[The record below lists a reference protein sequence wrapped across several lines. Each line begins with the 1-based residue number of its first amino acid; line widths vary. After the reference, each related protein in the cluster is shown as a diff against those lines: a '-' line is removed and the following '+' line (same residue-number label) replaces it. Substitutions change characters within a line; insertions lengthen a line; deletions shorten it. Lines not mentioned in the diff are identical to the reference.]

1 MRLSW
6 RHSLVAAAF
15 LAALPQGNYRVSYR
29 LRVLERAGPA
39 TRLLATGIVAGPQ
52 GTDLRLSLR
61 SETAEV
67 RGLFGLLP
75 EPDTVTLSGM
85 FFGRRRAGSS
95 RRGLPLWE
103 EDSYRRSARLSWG
116 GTVRLYPFGTGPR
129 GAGGGGGG
137 GGRRDLWVEIT
148 VAREFAAGETRP
160 SEEVTVLD
168 SSLAFGAE
176 AVAQPRRVMVRLALV
191 RGDTAS
197 STRALDLVPDTPGRR
212 VSFKLGAATSAF
224 DVGLVRPDPPQS
236 RRDSALALSADV
248 ICLRVTVPDAPAPAG
263 VRCGRLDNI
272 ARRMALAA
280 GDTLVATF
288 AWPGAR

>member
-1 MRLSW
+1 MRPSW
-6 RHSLVAAAF
+6 RHSLVAAAL

-39 TRLLATGIVAGPQ
+39 TRPLATSVVAGPL
-52 GTDLRLSLR
+52 GTDVRLSLR
-61 SETAEV
+61 TETAEV
-67 RGLFGLLP
+67 RGLLGLLP
-75 EPDTVTLSGM
+75 EPDTVTLSGI
-85 FFGRRRAGSS
+85 FFGRRLAGNS

-103 EDSYRRSARLSWG
+103 EDSYRRSARLPWG
-116 GTVRLYPFGTGPR
+116 GTVRLHPLGTGSR
-129 GAGGGGGG
+129 GGRGGR

-148 VAREFAAGETRP
+148 VTREFAAGETRP

-212 VSFKLGAATSAF
+212 VSFTLGAATSAF

-236 RRDSALALSADV
+236 GRDSALALGADV

-288 AWPGAR
+288 AWPSAR

>member
-1 MRLSW
+1 MRPSW
-6 RHSLVAAAF
+6 RHSLVAAAV
-15 LAALPQGNYRVSYR
+15 LAALPQGNYRVSYG
-29 LRVLERAGPA
+29 LRVLERAGSA
-39 TRLLATGIVAGPQ
+39 TRLLATSVVAGPQ
-52 GTDLRLSLR
+52 GTDVRLSLR
-61 SETAEV
+61 TETAEV
-67 RGLFGLLP
+67 RGLLGLLP
-75 EPDTVTLSGM
+75 EPDTVTLAGM
-85 FFGRRRAGSS
+85 FFGRRLAGSS

-103 EDSYRRSARLSWG
+103 EDNYRRSARLPWG
-116 GTVRLYPFGTGPR
+116 GTVRLYPFGIAPR
-129 GAGGGGGG
+129 RGH
-137 GGRRDLWVEIT
+137 RHLWVEIT

-160 SEEVTVLD
+160 SEEVTVID

-212 VSFKLGAATSAF
+212 VSFTLGTATSAF

-236 RRDSALALSADV
+236 GRDSALALGADV

-263 VRCGRLDNI
+263 VHCGRLDNI